1 MLSVAKPKLQLDI
14 DAALRSD
21 KVAKVFENAL
31 LSTFP
36 DVSDENGAHDIA
48 EAFGKLCARG
58 LSSALAQPI
67 TNAIDAYVKEIG
79 LQIKPTFLV
88 SPAGPVTGTIIPT
101 EVKVL

>member
-1 MLSVAKPKLQLDI
+1 MLSTAKPKLKTDI
-14 DAALRSD
+14 EMALKSD

-36 DVSDENGAHDIA
+36 DISDENGAQDTA
-48 EAFGKLCARG
+48 EVFGKLCAKG

-67 TNAIDAYVKEIG
+67 TDAVDAYVKEIG
-79 LQIKPTFLV
+79 LMITPMTLV
-88 SPAGPVTGTIIPT
+88 SPVGPVSGAIQPT